1 MTAPTPTAQTP
12 TALRGRA
19 DRGIGPAAAVWL
31 VARREVSTKLRDKG
45 FLLST
50 LFIMVVILGSA
61 TIPVLAGGSSSYTV
75 GVVGTAPELESA
87 ITAQAGAA
95 GADVQVSRYA
105 DVGAAR
111 AAVRSGAADAAV
123 DGGTVI
129 VDSSL
134 SPELGQVLDAAA
146 AGVVARE
153 RLARSGIDAAQ
164 VTAAF
169 DVPPLDVQ
177 PLDPNAER
185 DQQRQVVAFV
195 GVVVLYGLMIL
206 IGQYVAVGVVE
217 EKSSRVVEL
226 LLATI
231 KPWQLL
237 AGKVLGLGLLG
248 VAQLLII
255 GVVGTGT
262 AIGFDVLVVPGDAI
276 GTVASV
282 VGWFILGYALYA
294 AVFAAGASL
303 VARQEDLQSVL
314 LPTILVLVAAFVVSI
329 QAAQSPD
336 GLLARI
342 TSLVPGLSP
351 LVMPVRAAAGN
362 VPWWEILLAVALML
376 VAIVAVVRLGGRV
389 YAGALLRTRG
399 KVKVR
404 EALAASR

>member
-1 MTAPTPTAQTP
+1 MTAPTPSP
-12 TALRGRA
+12 GRA

-75 GVVGTAPELESA
+75 GVVGAAPGLESA
-87 ITAQAGAA
+87 ITAQAGAV

-105 DVGAAR
+105 DAGAAR
-111 AAVRSGAADAAV
+111 VAVRSGAADAAV

-134 SPELGQVLDAAA
+134 SPELGQVLDAAT
-146 AGVVARE
+146 AGVVAQE
-153 RLARSGIDAAQ
+153 RLARSGIDAGQ
-164 VTAAF
+164 VAAAF

-185 DQQRQVVAFV
+185 DRQRQVVAFV

-206 IGQYVAVGVVE
+206 IGQYVAIGVVE

-255 GVVGTGT
+255 GVVGTGA
-262 AIGFDVLVVPGDAI
+262 AIGFDVLAVPGDAI

-282 VGWFILGYALYA
+282 IGWFILGYALYA

-404 EALAASR
+404 EALSASR